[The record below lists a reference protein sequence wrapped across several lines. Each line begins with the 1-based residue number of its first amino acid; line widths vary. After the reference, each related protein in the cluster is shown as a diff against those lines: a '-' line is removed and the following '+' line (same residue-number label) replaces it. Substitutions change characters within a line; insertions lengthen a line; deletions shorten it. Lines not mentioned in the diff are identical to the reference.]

1 MKKENIEVLRKILY
15 AVESGGQVYGKQNYA
30 AFAGVGA
37 NTANEKAITV
47 GAGQWY
53 ANEAKNLLQ
62 KIKEKYPDTFEIYD
76 TAGIAA
82 DLEKSWNNY
91 GCTKTSRKGKAII
104 AIISSDAG
112 IKCQD
117 ELMEEQIQNYA
128 KSITATYGSMA
139 DDAMMECINI
149 IHQGGSSALKR
160 ILGKTATPLSAKNI
174 YVALCTDPADKSSDN
189 QVGDYVTRQKKVYE
203 FITKYAAV
211 NENVEE
217 DKAMTET
224 ELRQSVANW
233 LAAYQGI
240 SEGSAKHQEI
250 LDIYNNSKLCTRHK
264 MTVAYP
270 WCATA
275 VSAAFIAKGLAGKTG
290 SGSVFECV
298 ECSCNEM
305 INLAKKQGTWVENDA
320 YKPAVG
326 DVVLYDWQDSGK
338 GNNTGVPDHVGIV
351 HSVSGN
357 SFRVVEGN
365 IGDTVGFRKM
375 TVNGTFI
382 RGYIVPKYDK
392 KASSNTTNQTN
403 QTGTATGTSSSTNL
417 NKTEKW
423 SGKVNA
429 DGVNVRKWAGTE
441 NATCS
446 FSPLNTGTTVSVC
459 DSVKASDGST
469 WYYIKYNGKYG
480 FMHSDY
486 VSKNSATGPSNTS
499 TLQSK
504 TASEAAHSKDA
515 GLAGTYKTTAALNI
529 RNGAGTAKNKFGSDK
544 TVLVTAPAGT
554 KVQCYGYF
562 TTVAAI
568 RWLYVQFTLN
578 GVKYTGFASSKYL
591 SRQ

>member
-37 NTANEKAITV
+37 NTTNEKAITI

-53 ANEAKNLLQ
+53 ANEAKKLLQ
-62 KIKEKYPDTFEIYD
+62 KIKEKYSDTFEKYD

-91 GCTKTSRKGKAII
+91 GCTKTSKKGKAIV

-117 ELMEEQIQNYA
+117 ELMEEQIQSYE
-128 KSITATYGSMA
+128 KSITATYGAMP

-149 IHQGGSSALKR
+149 IHQGGSGALKR

-174 YVALCTDPADKSSDN
+174 YAALCTDPADKSSDN

-203 FITKYAAV
+203 FITKYVAADEKV
-211 NENVEE
+211 KG
-217 DKAMTET
+217 DKTMTEL

-290 SGSVFECV
+290 SGAVFECV

-320 YKPAVG
+320 YKPTVG

-338 GNNTGVPDHVGIV
+338 GDNTGVPDHVGIV
-351 HSVSGN
+351 YSVSGN

-365 IGDTVGFRKM
+365 ISNTVGFRKM
-375 TVNGTFI
+375 AVNGTYI
-382 RGYIVPKYDK
+382 RGYIVPKYAK
-392 KASSNTTNQTN
+392 KASGASTNQTN
-403 QTGTATGTSSSTNL
+403 QTSAASSSGTSL

-441 NATCS
+441 NETCS
-446 FSPLNTGTTVSVC
+446 FSPLNTGTAVSVC

-469 WYYIKYNGKYG
+469 WYYIKYDGKYG

-486 VSKNSATGPSNTS
+486 VSKNATASQPDTSATV
-499 TLQSK
+499 QSK
-504 TASEAAHSKDA
+504 TASEAAHSKDN

-529 RNGAGTAKNKFGSDK
+529 RNGAGTVKNKFGSDK

-562 TTVAAI
+562 TTVDAV
-568 RWLYVQFTLN
+568 RWLYVQFTYN

-591 SRQ
+591 NRQ